1 MGKTIM
7 GAVVSLGGF
16 MADFNDEVGP
26 LFDWYGNGDV
36 TRSFPGS
43 PSESRSTQVSPSSRL
58 SAGPAKVSRPSRRVV
73 RMEPFLSR
81 RVATRG

>member
-16 MADFNDEVGP
+16 MADFNDEVGR
-26 LFDWYGNGDV
+26 L
-36 TRSFPGS
+36 
-43 PSESRSTQVSPSSRL
+43 SRSTQVSPSSRL